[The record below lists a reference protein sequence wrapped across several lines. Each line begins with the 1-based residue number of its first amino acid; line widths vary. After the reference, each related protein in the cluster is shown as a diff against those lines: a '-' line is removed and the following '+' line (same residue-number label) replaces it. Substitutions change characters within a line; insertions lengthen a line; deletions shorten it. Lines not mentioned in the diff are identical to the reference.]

1 VVVRDE
7 PAREPRPKT
16 QKSFDI
22 SKWAVKA
29 AYEKVKAN
37 AGSAG
42 IDEVS
47 IQRFEENLRANLYKI
62 WNRMSSGTYF
72 PPPVLA
78 VEIPKKQGGVRTLG
92 IPTVAD
98 RVAQTVVAMY
108 LEPEVEKVFHP
119 DSYGYRP
126 GRSALDALGAC
137 RKRCQ
142 KIDWV
147 IDMDIRSFFDT
158 IDHDLLIRAASK
170 HTDVAWVLLYIK
182 RWLKAPLQTEDGTV
196 VERDRGT
203 PQGSAISP
211 LLANIFLHHVF
222 DKWMEENYPE
232 ICFER
237 YADDVVV
244 HCLNKGQAKRTL
256 AAISERF
263 ARCHLELHPEKTRIV
278 YCKDDKRKGRHDHT
292 SFDFLGYTFTRRRC
306 RNAEGKV
313 FDGFVPAISDQAAK
327 AIRQRIRHWRL
338 HWRTGQSLVEIARTI
353 NPIVRGWINYYGR
366 FYRSRL
372 HRSFRSINQYLVR
385 WAQWKYKRL
394 RHHSRRTWAWLRRVC
409 ERSPSLLAHWEICPA
424 V

>member
-1 VVVRDE
+1 MTREE
-7 PAREPRPKT
+7 PAREPRPKA

-29 AYEKVKAN
+29 AYKKVKAN
-37 AGSAG
+37 AGAAG
-42 IDEVS
+42 VDEVS
-47 IQRFEENLRANLYKI
+47 LQRFDEDLKDNLYKI

-92 IPTVAD
+92 VPTVSD
-98 RVAQTVVAMY
+98 RIAQSVVAMY
-108 LEPEVEKVFHP
+108 LEPEVEPIFHP

-126 GRSALDALGAC
+126 GRSALDAVASC

-147 IDMDIRSFFDT
+147 IDLDIRAFFDS
-158 IDHDLLIRAASK
+158 IDHDLLMRAVAK
-170 HTDVAWVLLYIK
+170 HTDLAWVLLYIR
-182 RWLKAPLQTEDGTV
+182 RWLKAPLQKEDGTL

-211 LLANIFLHHVF
+211 LLANIFLHYVF
-222 DKWMEENYPE
+222 DKWMAEQYPE

-244 HCLNKGQAKRTL
+244 HCVNKGQAKRTL

-263 ARCHLELHPEKTRIV
+263 ARCHLELHPDKTRIV
-278 YCKDDKRKGRHDHT
+278 YCKDETRKGHHDQV
-292 SFDFLGYTFTRRRC
+292 SFDFLGFTFRRRGC

-313 FDGFVPAISDQAAK
+313 FDGFVPAVSDSAAK
-327 AIRQRIRHWRL
+327 AIRQQIRCGRL
-338 HWRTGQSLVEIARTI
+338 HWRTDQSLVELASRI

-366 FYRSRL
+366 FYRSWL
-372 HRSFRSINQYLVR
+372 YNRSLRRINAYLVR

-394 RHHSRRTWAWLRRVC
+394 RHHARRAWAWLNAVHD
-409 ERSPSLLAHWEICPA
+409 RSPSLFAHWAIGGVC
-424 V
+424 

>member
-1 VVVRDE
+1 MREE
-7 PAREPRPKT
+7 PAREPRPKA

-37 AGSAG
+37 AGAAG
-42 IDEVS
+42 VDEVS
-47 IQRFEENLRANLYKI
+47 LQRFDEDLKDNLYKI

-92 IPTVAD
+92 VPTVSD
-98 RVAQTVVAMY
+98 RIAQSVVAMY
-108 LEPEVEKVFHP
+108 LEPEVEPIFHP

-126 GRSALDALGAC
+126 GRSALDAVASC

-147 IDMDIRSFFDT
+147 IDLDIRAFFDS
-158 IDHDLLIRAASK
+158 IDHDLLMRAVAK
-170 HTDVAWVLLYIK
+170 HTDLAWVLLYIR
-182 RWLKAPLQTEDGTV
+182 RWLKAPLQKEDGTL

-211 LLANIFLHHVF
+211 LLANIFLHYVF
-222 DKWMEENYPE
+222 DKWMAEQYPE

-244 HCLNKGQAKRTL
+244 HCVNKGQAKRTL

-263 ARCHLELHPEKTRIV
+263 ARCHLELHPDKTRIV
-278 YCKDDKRKGRHDHT
+278 YCKDETRKGHHDQV
-292 SFDFLGYTFTRRRC
+292 SFDFLGFTFRRRGC

-313 FDGFVPAISDQAAK
+313 FDGFVPAVSDSAAK
-327 AIRQRIRHWRL
+327 AIRQQIRCWRL
-338 HWRTGQSLVEIARTI
+338 HWRTDQSLVELASRI

-366 FYRSRL
+366 FYRSWL
-372 HRSFRSINQYLVR
+372 YNRSLRRINAYLVR

-394 RHHSRRTWAWLRRVC
+394 RHHARRAWAWLNAVHD
-409 ERSPSLLAHWEICPA
+409 RSPSLFAHWAIGGVC
-424 V
+424 

>member
-1 VVVRDE
+1 MREE
-7 PAREPRPKT
+7 PAREPRPKA

-29 AYEKVKAN
+29 AYKKVKAN
-37 AGSAG
+37 AGAAG
-42 IDEVS
+42 VDEVS
-47 IQRFEENLRANLYKI
+47 LQRFDEDLKDNLYKI

-92 IPTVAD
+92 VPTVSD
-98 RVAQTVVAMY
+98 RIAQSVVAMY
-108 LEPEVEKVFHP
+108 LEPEVEPIFHP

-126 GRSALDALGAC
+126 GRSALDAVASC

-147 IDMDIRSFFDT
+147 IDLDIRAFFDS
-158 IDHDLLIRAASK
+158 IDHDLLMRAVAK
-170 HTDVAWVLLYIK
+170 HTDLAWVLLYIR
-182 RWLKAPLQTEDGTV
+182 RWLKAPLQKEDGTL

-211 LLANIFLHHVF
+211 LLANIFLHYVF
-222 DKWMEENYPE
+222 DKWMAEQYPE

-244 HCLNKGQAKRTL
+244 HCVNKGQAKRTL

-263 ARCHLELHPEKTRIV
+263 ARCHLELHPDKTRIV
-278 YCKDDKRKGRHDHT
+278 YCKDETRKGHHDQV
-292 SFDFLGYTFTRRRC
+292 SFDFLGFTFRRRGC

-313 FDGFVPAISDQAAK
+313 FDGFVPAVSDSAAK
-327 AIRQRIRHWRL
+327 AIRQQIRCWRL
-338 HWRTGQSLVEIARTI
+338 HWRTDQSLVELASRI

-366 FYRSRL
+366 FYRSWL
-372 HRSFRSINQYLVR
+372 YNRSLRRINAYLVR

-394 RHHSRRTWAWLRRVC
+394 RHHARRAWAWLNAVHD
-409 ERSPSLLAHWEICPA
+409 RSPSLFAHWAIGGVC
-424 V
+424 

>member
-1 VVVRDE
+1 VTREE
-7 PAREPRPKT
+7 PAREPRPKA

-29 AYEKVKAN
+29 AYKKVKAN
-37 AGSAG
+37 AGAAG
-42 IDEVS
+42 VDEVS
-47 IQRFEENLRANLYKI
+47 LQRFDEDLKDNLYKI

-92 IPTVAD
+92 VPTVSD
-98 RVAQTVVAMY
+98 RIAQSVVAMY
-108 LEPEVEKVFHP
+108 LEPEVEPIFHP

-126 GRSALDALGAC
+126 GRSALDAVASC

-147 IDMDIRSFFDT
+147 IDLDIRAFFDS
-158 IDHDLLIRAASK
+158 IDHDLLMRAVAK
-170 HTDVAWVLLYIK
+170 HTDLAWVLLYIR
-182 RWLKAPLQTEDGTV
+182 RWLKAPLQKEDGTL

-211 LLANIFLHHVF
+211 LLANIFLHYVF
-222 DKWMEENYPE
+222 DKWMAEQYPE

-244 HCLNKGQAKRTL
+244 HCVNKGQAKRTL

-263 ARCHLELHPEKTRIV
+263 ARCHLELHPDKTRIV
-278 YCKDDKRKGRHDHT
+278 YCKDETRKGHHDQV
-292 SFDFLGYTFTRRRC
+292 SFDFLGFTFRRRGC

-313 FDGFVPAISDQAAK
+313 FDGFVPAVSDSAAK
-327 AIRQRIRHWRL
+327 AIRQQIRCWRL
-338 HWRTGQSLVEIARTI
+338 HWRTDQSLVELASRI

-366 FYRSRL
+366 FYRSWL
-372 HRSFRSINQYLVR
+372 YNRSLRRINAYLVR

-394 RHHSRRTWAWLRRVC
+394 RHHARRAWAWLNAVHD
-409 ERSPSLLAHWEICPA
+409 RSPSLFAHWAIGGVC
-424 V
+424 

>member
-1 VVVRDE
+1 MTREE
-7 PAREPRPKT
+7 PAREPRPKA

-29 AYEKVKAN
+29 AYKKVKAN
-37 AGSAG
+37 AGAAG
-42 IDEVS
+42 VDEVS
-47 IQRFEENLRANLYKI
+47 LQRFDEDLKDNLYKI

-92 IPTVAD
+92 VPTVSD
-98 RVAQTVVAMY
+98 RIAQSVVAMY
-108 LEPEVEKVFHP
+108 LEPEVEPIFHP

-126 GRSALDALGAC
+126 GRSALDAVASC

-147 IDMDIRSFFDT
+147 IDLDIRAFFDS
-158 IDHDLLIRAASK
+158 IDHDLLMRAVAK
-170 HTDVAWVLLYIK
+170 HTDLAWVLLYIR
-182 RWLKAPLQTEDGTV
+182 RWLKAPLQKEDGTL

-211 LLANIFLHHVF
+211 LLANIFLHYVF
-222 DKWMEENYPE
+222 DKWMAEQYPE

-244 HCLNKGQAKRTL
+244 HCVNKGQAKRTL

-263 ARCHLELHPEKTRIV
+263 ARCHLELHPDKTRIV
-278 YCKDDKRKGRHDHT
+278 YCKDETRKGHHDQV
-292 SFDFLGYTFTRRRC
+292 SFDFLGFTFRRRGC

-313 FDGFVPAISDQAAK
+313 FDGFVPAVSDSAAK
-327 AIRQRIRHWRL
+327 AIRQQIRCWRL
-338 HWRTGQSLVEIARTI
+338 HWRTDQSLVELASRI

-366 FYRSRL
+366 FYRSWL
-372 HRSFRSINQYLVR
+372 YNRSLRRINAYLVR

-394 RHHSRRTWAWLRRVC
+394 RHHARRAWAWLNAVHD
-409 ERSPSLLAHWEICPA
+409 RSPSLFAHWAIGGVC
-424 V
+424 